1 MHISCESLWNKN
13 NEMQHAFGNNDMKQ
27 EVSYLRVILSSQVKA
42 DNAHMH
48 ISCESLL
55 NKTDEMLHVFG
66 TNRMTQQFP
75 ICEY

>member
-1 MHISCESLWNKN
+1 MTQK
-13 NEMQHAFGNNDMKQ
+13 
-27 EVSYLRVILSSQVKA
+27 VSYLRVILSSQVKA

-48 ISCESLL
+48 ISCESFLI
-55 NKTDEMLHVFG
+55 KTDEMLHAFG

>member
-1 MHISCESLWNKN
+1 MTQK
-13 NEMQHAFGNNDMKQ
+13 
-27 EVSYLRVILSSQVKA
+27 VSYLRVILSSQVKA

-55 NKTDEMLHVFG
+55 IKTDEMLHAFG